1 MRDETLYG
9 GALILSAVGMIA
21 TGAFHPTGHQLLAS
35 PEAIAHVGLMNKI
48 VHGMALGSVW
58 LSFFGVVGLSRRLGL
73 QRLDVTAALV
83 AFAMGVMALTCA
95 AVTDGIVATELA
107 KGFIGADEATR
118 NSVLQL
124 LRLCGLIASSM
135 SRFDVAAV
143 SVAMLFWSVAMMR
156 TGFSR
161 ALSWAGVIIGV
172 VGLLAL
178 FSGHLRMNVHDLIAM
193 VLGQGIW
200 TVWTGV
206 VMIRHRES

>member
-9 GALILSAVGMIA
+9 AALILSAVGMLA

-35 PEAIAHVGLMNKI
+35 PEAIAHVGLVNKV

-73 QRLDVTAALV
+73 QRLDVTAALA

-107 KGFIGADEATR
+107 NGLVGADEATR
-118 NSVLQL
+118 SGIMPL

-143 SVAMLFWSVAMMR
+143 SVAMLLWSVAMMR

-161 ALSWAGVIIGV
+161 ALSWVGVIIGA

-193 VLGQGIW
+193 VVGQSIW
-200 TVWTGV
+200 TVWTG
-206 VMIRHRES
+206 IALSRHRES